1 MISDYLIREG
11 QFNLEQIFE
20 EESKLKENSSEF
32 IKSFQRLHRILESI
46 HQKNLEPVISWVEE
60 NREKFNE
67 YESKLLFFMHKLQ
80 VRMNNHFEFFFFV
93 AFFLVYNAFFEK
105 RERSSN

>member
-1 MISDYLIREG
+1 MKVISDYLIREG
-11 QFNLEQIFE
+11 KFNLEQTFE
-20 EESKLKENSSEF
+20 EEAEHKEDSSEF

-46 HQKNLEPVISWVEE
+46 QQKNLAPVIAWVEE

-80 VRMNNHFEFFFFV
+80 VASF
-93 AFFLVYNAFFEK
+93 
-105 RERSSN
+105 